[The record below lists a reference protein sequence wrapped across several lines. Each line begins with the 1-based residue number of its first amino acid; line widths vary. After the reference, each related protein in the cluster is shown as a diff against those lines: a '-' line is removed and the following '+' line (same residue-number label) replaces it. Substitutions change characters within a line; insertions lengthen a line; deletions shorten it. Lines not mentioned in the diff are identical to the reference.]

1 MNTTMTTLQDTEPAE
16 PSPTHPYFSQQPR
29 SDTATF
35 SGTTKRSSL
44 NSSMTNFYINTKS
57 KRKEPSREL
66 IRQTSLHE
74 VVGIPPEEDSLS
86 FTFYSTKNKFNK
98 IEHHT
103 EKTTEERLP
112 TITKSTERNTPVSSS
127 AGFVFS
133 DHEIKQ
139 GITLD
144 KLFGG
149 EFKKINIFDM
159 KSDALT
165 NKEIFPEP
173 EGTLDSTRCKYDHY
187 EIVETEN
194 EEDVES
200 RQTQRKKSKTRQT
213 ETTESVQGNRV
224 VEVKNKIQKKYQRSV
239 SKSLHR
245 KKPLQFLS
253 EYENDTL
260 ETSFADEQIEQT
272 ANNRESFAK
281 SMSPILGEQ
290 KKARKYHVVKVKK
303 SRFGRLDDV
312 SESLERSQNLS
323 QSRNNMSSQA
333 QSAKEK
339 KNMLM
344 ISSITFGS
352 VRENTAGSDCNKTV
366 IIKTK
371 KSQPKKSLTS
381 LNSGL
386 LEESQEEES
395 VLPLVPTKNNGNII
409 KVGKIFMN
417 SLQSQ
422 TSKGEDTS
430 TFKKKLIRDS
440 KVMNQKIK
448 MHEKEKI
455 DRYSKM
461 FKLNNQEKV
470 NLLEIESSKISI
482 TQRNSTHSNQGGPDK
497 LFERKKLMNF

>member
-1 MNTTMTTLQDTEPAE
+1 MTTLQDTEPVE
-16 PSPTHPYFSQQPR
+16 PSPTLPYFSQPR

-35 SGTTKRSSL
+35 SVAGASKRSSL
-44 NSSMTNFYINTKS
+44 NSSMTNFYANPKP

-66 IRQTSLHE
+66 VRQASLNE
-74 VVGIPPEEDSLS
+74 VVGIPSEEDSFS

-98 IEHHT
+98 IEHQT
-103 EKTTEERLP
+103 EPAPEERLP
-112 TITKSTERNTPVSSS
+112 TIAKSTERSTPISSS
-127 AGFVFS
+127 AGFAFS
-133 DHEIKQ
+133 DQEIKQ

-165 NKEIFPEP
+165 SKEIFPDP

-200 RQTQRKKSKTRQT
+200 RQTNRKRSKTRNT
-213 ETTESVQGNRV
+213 ETTEPNNNGNRV
-224 VEVKNKIQKKYQRSV
+224 VEVRNKIQKKYQRSV
-239 SKSLHR
+239 SKSLQR

-253 EYENDTL
+253 ECDNDTI
-260 ETSFADEQIEQT
+260 ETSFADEQIEKT
-272 ANNRESFAK
+272 ANSRESFAK
-281 SMSPILGEQ
+281 SMSPMLGEQ
-290 KKARKYHVVKVKK
+290 KKRKYHIVKVKK

-312 SESLERSQNLS
+312 SESLDRSQVFS
-323 QSRNNMSSQA
+323 QNRSNMSSQA
-333 QSAKEK
+333 QSTKEK

-352 VRENTAGSDCNKTV
+352 VRENTASSDCNKTV

-371 KSQPKKSLTS
+371 KTQPKKSLTS

-395 VLPLVPTKNNGNII
+395 ILPLVPTKNSGNII

-417 SLQSQ
+417 SLTSQ
-422 TSKGEDTS
+422 TMKGGEETNG
-430 TFKKKLIRDS
+430 FKKKLIRDS

-461 FKLNNQEKV
+461 FKLNNQESK
-470 NLLEIESSKISI
+470 NFDLLKLLLIPFYRSWLA
-482 TQRNSTHSNQGGPDK
+482 RN
-497 LFERKKLMNF
+497 

>member
-1 MNTTMTTLQDTEPAE
+1 MTTLQDTEPAE
-16 PSPTHPYFSQQPR
+16 PSPSLPYFTQQPR

-35 SGTTKRSSL
+35 SGATKRSSL
-44 NSSMTNFYINTKS
+44 NSSMTNFYVNTKA

-66 IRQTSLHE
+66 SRQTSLNE

-103 EKTTEERLP
+103 EQITEERLP

-127 AGFVFS
+127 AGFAFS
-133 DHEIKQ
+133 EHEIKQ

-159 KSDALT
+159 KSDALS
-165 NKEIFPEP
+165 NKEIFPDP

-200 RQTQRKKSKTRQT
+200 RQTQRKRSKTRQT
-213 ETTESVQGNRV
+213 ETTESNQGTRV

-239 SKSLHR
+239 SKSLQR

-253 EYENDTL
+253 EFDNDPI
-260 ETSFADEQIEQT
+260 ETSFADEQIEKT

-281 SMSPILGEQ
+281 SMSPMLGEQ
-290 KKARKYHVVKVKK
+290 KKTRKYHVVKVKK
-303 SRFGRLDDV
+303 SKFGRLDDV
-312 SESLERSQNLS
+312 SESLERSQVLS

-333 QSAKEK
+333 QSTKEK

-371 KSQPKKSLTS
+371 KNQPKKSVAS

-386 LEESQEEES
+386 LEESHEEES

-417 SLQSQ
+417 SLTSQ
-422 TSKGEDTS
+422 TMKGEETGA
-430 TFKKKLIRDS
+430 FKKKLIRDS
-440 KVMNQKIK
+440 KLMNQKIK

>member
-1 MNTTMTTLQDTEPAE
+1 MTTLQDTEPAE
-16 PSPTHPYFSQQPR
+16 PSPTLPYFSQPR

-35 SGTTKRSSL
+35 SGAAKRSSL
-44 NSSMTNFYINTKS
+44 NSSMTNFYANPKP

-66 IRQTSLHE
+66 VRQTSLNE
-74 VVGIPPEEDSLS
+74 VVGIPPEEDSFS

-103 EKTTEERLP
+103 EPTAEERLP
-112 TITKSTERNTPVSSS
+112 TITKSTERNTPISSS
-127 AGFVFS
+127 AGFAFS

-165 NKEIFPEP
+165 SKEIFPDP

-200 RQTQRKKSKTRQT
+200 RQTQRKRSKNRNT
-213 ETTESVQGNRV
+213 ETTEPNNNNGNRA
-224 VEVKNKIQKKYQRSV
+224 VEVRNKIQKKYQRSV
-239 SKSLHR
+239 SKSLQR
-245 KKPLQFLS
+245 KKPIQFLS
-253 EYENDTL
+253 ECDNDTI
-260 ETSFADEQIEQT
+260 ETSFADEQIEKT
-272 ANNRESFAK
+272 ANSRESFAK

-290 KKARKYHVVKVKK
+290 KKRKYHIVKVKK
-303 SRFGRLDDV
+303 SKFGRLDDV
-312 SESLERSQNLS
+312 SESLERSQVFGQNRS
-323 QSRNNMSSQA
+323 NMSSQA
-333 QSAKEK
+333 QSTKEK

-371 KSQPKKSLTS
+371 KTQPKKSLAS

-395 VLPLVPTKNNGNII
+395 VLPLVPTKNSGNII

-417 SLQSQ
+417 SLTSQ
-422 TSKGEDTS
+422 TMKGGEDTNV
-430 TFKKKLIRDS
+430 FKKKLIRDS
-440 KVMNQKIK
+440 KLMNQKIK

-461 FKLNNQEKV
+461 FKLNNQESNKFLWK
-470 NLLEIESSKISI
+470 LLLISFN
-482 TQRNSTHSNQGGPDK
+482 RS
-497 LFERKKLMNF
+497 